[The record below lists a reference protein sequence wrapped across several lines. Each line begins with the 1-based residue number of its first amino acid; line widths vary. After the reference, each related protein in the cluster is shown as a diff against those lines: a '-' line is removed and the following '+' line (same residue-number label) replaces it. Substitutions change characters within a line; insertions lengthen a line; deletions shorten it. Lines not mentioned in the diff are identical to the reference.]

1 LKLQY
6 DETLSN
12 FAFNFKLRR
21 YSVAA
26 PKPNTDFW
34 KDMGNI
40 AMGIVWQTAGPDC
53 LLIVYQCTQHRA
65 GHRVADGGA

>member
-1 LKLQY
+1 MAARVCRPAAGLA
-6 DETLSN
+6 DG
-12 FAFNFKLRR
+12 
-21 YSVAA
+21 VAA

-53 LLIVYQCTQHRA
+53 LLIVYQCTHCLT
-65 GHRVADGGA
+65 VCS